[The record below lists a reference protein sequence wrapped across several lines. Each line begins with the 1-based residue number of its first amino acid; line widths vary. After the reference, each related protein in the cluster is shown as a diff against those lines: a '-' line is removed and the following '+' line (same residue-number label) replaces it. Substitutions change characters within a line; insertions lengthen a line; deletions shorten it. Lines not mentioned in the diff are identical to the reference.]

1 MKKEM
6 VCIVCPI
13 GCRMEV
19 DIERDYKVTGNQ
31 CERGPVYA
39 REELTAPKRVVTST
53 IKISGGLYNRV
64 PIKTRG
70 AIPKELVFK
79 CMEEINKLEVRS
91 PVKMGDVVLED
102 VLGTGIDIVTTRNM

>member
-102 VLGTGIDIVTTRNM
+102 VLGTGIDIVTTRDM

>member
-1 MKKEM
+1 MKRELI
-6 VCIVCPI
+6 CIVCPI

-19 DIERDYKVTGNQ
+19 DVERDYRVTGNQ

-53 IKISGGLYNRV
+53 IRITGGIYNRIPV
-64 PIKTRG
+64 KTRG

-79 CMEEINKLEVRS
+79 CMEEINKLDVRS
-91 PVKMGDVVLED
+91 PMKMGDVVLED
-102 VLGTGIDIVTTRNM
+102 VLGTGVDIVVTRNM